1 MRILL
6 DANILFSAAK
16 SKGAIR
22 ELLDTLQDWKHEL
35 VGDAYVEEEARRN
48 LLVRYPES
56 ISYYDALLK
65 RIALSPLGS
74 QTQTISALSA
84 LPEKDRPV
92 LAGAIGAR
100 CSILMTGDSRHFGH
114 LYGKTIQ
121 GVCILSPRDTLE
133 QVRLK

>member
-1 MRILL
+1 
-6 DANILFSAAK
+6 
-16 SKGAIR
+16 
-22 ELLDTLQDWKHEL
+22 
-35 VGDAYVEEEARRN
+35 VEEEARRN

-74 QTQTISALSA
+74 QTQTISVLSA

-121 GVCILSPRDTLE
+121 GVRILSPRDTLE
-133 QVRLK
+133 QVRPK